1 MRSDPV
7 AGLSL
12 NSAPLDIA
20 GVRILRMALGTSLS
34 LLFSQI
40 VSWDLSFVAPVLTLV
55 ILSLPLPALR
65 PKGAIMFV
73 VVMMVCLF
81 GGLLLLPLLLNQ
93 RWVGI
98 GLLSL
103 ALFYSFYFTAKGGN
117 SVVGTFATVG
127 IGVATAVGTVSI
139 DAAISAAWGVSI
151 GAVAGILFVWVA
163 FAILPDS
170 LAQPI
175 SAISGHPPTN
185 SANSGA
191 NSGHPPTNSPSPP
204 QPDLHSARRNA
215 LRSLVIMMPVMIFF
229 LLSSSSSSYLALLIM
244 VASMAQQA
252 EIDQTRKVAK
262 SLLLSTL
269 IGGIGAII
277 AWEVLT
283 VWPSLLMYTLLIA
296 LAGLI
301 IGTRIFSGA
310 GLHSAGGTWSY
321 GYLTMLV
328 VLAPAVI
335 DGIGGNPAGAAFWS
349 RLMMFIYATIY
360 GVGAVYVFDALWP
373 APKKL
378 QIEQIEDSH
387 QPG

>member
-1 MRSDPV
+1 
-7 AGLSL
+7 
-12 NSAPLDIA
+12 LDIA

-185 SANSGA
+185 S
-191 NSGHPPTNSPSPP
+191 PSPP

-229 LLSSSSSSYLALLIM
+229 LLSSSSSSYLALMIK